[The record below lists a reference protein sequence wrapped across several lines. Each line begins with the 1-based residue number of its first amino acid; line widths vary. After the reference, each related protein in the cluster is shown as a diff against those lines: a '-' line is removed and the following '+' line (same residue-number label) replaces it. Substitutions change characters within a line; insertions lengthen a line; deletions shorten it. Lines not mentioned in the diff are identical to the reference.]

1 MIAAC
6 SASSIGAWPRRCA
19 LRRPPAPCPGPKAA
33 PAGAGAAPRRLGR
46 GLQDFLGD
54 GLPPPAPARAAD
66 AARGFA
72 AGDGYH
78 TGGIVDRFI

>member
-6 SASSIGAWPRRCA
+6 PASSIGAWPRRCA
-19 LRRPPAPCPGPKAA
+19 ARRPPDPCRGPEAGPAA
-33 PAGAGAAPRRLGR
+33 PGSTPRRLGR
-46 GLQDFLGD
+46 ALQDFLGD
-54 GLPPPAPARAAD
+54 GVPPPAPARVAD

-78 TGGIVDRFI
+78 TGGMVDRFI